1 LGESGLPVITS
12 EGAAIGALTYRL
24 KQIEERLTMQ
34 SHKFTLQDH
43 KINQLAGII
52 GKLKENSDKGQID
65 NLASIMANIRLTIP
79 RKMITE
85 HIQGDDIPLET
96 PKELLPTFQ
105 TVRSNRSY
113 EVVKKRWELWKT
125 QIDSGA
131 TPAQLAKAW
140 GCERGSVY
148 HAIKN
153 KFVARRGT
161 GRRLVEFPKCMR
173 SAMRSKQRSIK

>member
-1 LGESGLPVITS
+1 MITE
-12 EGAAIGALTYRL
+12 EGAAISTLTYRI
-24 KQIEERLTMQ
+24 KEVEERLTMQ

-65 NLASIMANIRLTIP
+65 NLASIMAKIRLTIP
-79 RKMITE
+79 RKIITE
-85 HIQGDDIPLET
+85 HIQGDDIPIET

-161 GRRLVEFPKCMR
+161 GRNLVEFPKCR
-173 SAMRSKQRSIK
+173 HSAMRAKKRSIE

>member
-1 LGESGLPVITS
+1 MITEES
-12 EGAAIGALTYRL
+12 AAISTLAYRL
-24 KQIEERLTMQ
+24 KQIEERFAMQ

-79 RKMITE
+79 RKMIRD
-85 HIQGDDIPLET
+85 HIQGDDIPIET

-153 KFVARRGT
+153 KFVARLGT
-161 GRRLVEFPKCMR
+161 GRKLVEFPKCMR
-173 SAMRSKQRSIK
+173 SAMRSKKRNIK